1 MSSILKKSVLAGAL
15 CFYTLMAGASLNDDM
30 NKFFGKLGYE
40 QNTTTPKVWQ
50 GQAAGYATG
59 GALYARTSA
68 KDVQLV
74 SLQLPSLN
82 AGCGGIDMFLG
93 SFSFI
98 SKDEFIQ
105 FAKSILSNAPGLFFD
120 LALKTVTPQLA
131 SAKDFL
137 QKLASDVN
145 SSNMSS
151 CQAGRAIVGGL
162 WPETQENASAVCQTI
177 GSDSNFFS
185 DWAAARQGCGTGGQ
199 YKNMSN
205 KAGANM
211 KDQVLRNK
219 NLIWDSL
226 EKNQVFSGNKE
237 LKEFAMSITGTLI
250 FDDDGKPQPL
260 TAMTTNEDL
269 IHALLHGGTAKIYT
283 CNDGECLKATIGEV
297 TISAENSL
305 SGQVNKMLQSIGS
318 KAYAD
323 EALTEKEKGFI
334 TSTSVPVLRYLVD
347 PLSLGVSDSV
357 IYQLS
362 DYISFDILIQYMQ
375 EVMQQ
380 ARVML
385 ASKSYPDSALKP
397 LQESMAN
404 ANRQLAIM
412 QSRVQVQQDA
422 LMVVE
427 RQMGYMRQQLSGR
440 LLDRYQNNYRFSGG
454 M

>member
-1 MSSILKKSVLAGAL
+1 MNSSLRKSVLAWVL
-15 CFYTLMAGASLNDDM
+15 CLHTVMAGASLNHDM
-30 NKFFGKLGYE
+30 NSFFGKLGFE

-59 GALYARTSA
+59 GGLYARASA
-68 KDVQLV
+68 KNVQLV

-105 FAKSILSNAPGLFFD
+105 FAKAILSNSPGLFFD

-162 WPETQENASAVCQTI
+162 WPATQENASAVCQTI
-177 GSDSNFFS
+177 GNDSNFFS

-199 YKNMSN
+199 YKNMSH
-205 KAGANM
+205 KAGDHIR
-211 KDQVLRNK
+211 DQVLRNK
-219 NLIWDSL
+219 NLIWESL
-226 EKNQVFSGNKE
+226 AKNPLFSGKKA
-237 LKEFAMSITGTLI
+237 LKEFAMSLTGTLI
-250 FDDDGKPQPL
+250 FDDDGKPRWLEPQ
-260 TAMTTNEDL
+260 TTKEDI
-269 IHALLHGGTAKIYT
+269 IHALLNGGTAQIYV
-283 CNDGECLKATIGEV
+283 CHDSECLQMAVGQV
-297 TISAENSL
+297 TISAESAL
-305 SGQVNKMLQSIGS
+305 SGQVNKMLQSICN

-334 TSTSVPVLRYLVD
+334 SSTTVPVLRYLVD
-347 PLSLGVSDSV
+347 PLSLGISDSV

-362 DYISFDILIQYMQ
+362 DYISFDILIQYLQ
-375 EVMQQ
+375 EIIQQ
-380 ARVML
+380 SQMML
-385 ASKSYPDSALKP
+385 ASKSYPESAMKSLREGLAK
-397 LQESMAN
+397 AN
-404 ANRQLAIM
+404 QLLAVM
-412 QSRVQVQQDA
+412 QSRVQVQQSA

-427 RQMGYMRQQLSGR
+427 RQMSYLRQQLSGR
-440 LLDRYQNNYRFSGG
+440 LLDRYQHNYRFSGG
-454 M
+454 Q